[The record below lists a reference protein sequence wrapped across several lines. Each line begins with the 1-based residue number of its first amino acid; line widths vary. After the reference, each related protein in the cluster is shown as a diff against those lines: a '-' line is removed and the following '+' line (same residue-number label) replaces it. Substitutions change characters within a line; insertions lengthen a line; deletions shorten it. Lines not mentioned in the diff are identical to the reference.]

1 MLCIYSNFIWFYK
14 LKHNLYHNNKT
25 KKPKTTEYKF
35 SFSLSFIIWQIQ
47 FCKGQITGKTGSR
60 YITSKHFRNNICGTI
75 KCWQVNHSYYLW
87 KHHKQLVFSVKCSE
101 MFAFYQQISTFYCV
115 SNGLQQ
121 EVIVRFADIF
131 GIYRNDYLVESS
143 VLTCF
148 ISHCK

>member
-60 YITSKHFRNNICGTI
+60 YITSKHFRNNIYGTI

-87 KHHKQLVFSVKCSE
+87 KPHKQLVFSVKCSW
-101 MFAFYQQISTFYCV
+101 MSCFLSTDFYLLLCVQWFATRG
-115 SNGLQQ
+115 N
-121 EVIVRFADIF
+121 
-131 GIYRNDYLVESS
+131 SS
-143 VLTCF
+143 FCWYFWNL
-148 ISHCK
+148 S